1 MAERNSTIRI
11 NLDNRQ
17 AVDGMNKLNK
27 TVKKTGDEVET
38 VASRLGKLQDKLAG
52 MDRGQSGF
60 SKMEKEAAGLQKRVD
75 QTNKRVTA
83 LSSSTFA
90 LEGSVAVVSTMATAY
105 GGVQGAIA
113 LLGVENEELMRTMVK
128 LQAIQQ
134 VTNSLQQVAISLRG
148 DSVAGI
154 FLQIQ
159 AKKIKNAITNIS
171 NRINR
176 TAAAITSSLTVGTT
190 ANTAATVAGT
200 TATKGATL
208 ATRALSISMK
218 AIPILGIIAGITA
231 LIVWLTD
238 WGEEEEAVTKST
250 EDLNVAQQ
258 NLIRSMKE
266 RNVMLKATAE
276 YQQDRDG
283 IKRSTEELKLQRQII
298 IVSHDLSKL
307 QKEQP
312 DNITEII
319 KVQSQLDNLNMS
331 MASAKKKSDL
341 EEFDRAN
348 EFNDLQISNL
358 QGQRD
363 RLDASTEAGR
373 KQRIE
378 IQNQIASLNNL
389 NDPNEELLA
398 EKRLNII
405 RSNNNTILE
414 LKQKQDDRML
424 LLSEK
429 TAEKNGKLIVPPI
442 RKALSEVPKM
452 LVESVEDPMSI
463 AMQNWLIEWR
473 ETQAEMAAISDELTQ
488 RVLGN
493 VYHIADGLSAA
504 INDNFDGINDNLR
517 MVTENILGDDG
528 LFSRFMEEG
537 IDFKEWFK
545 ENIGNVVAEIGV
557 ITTEVLSNLNDKFV
571 EQETAK
577 LESLHQSQTD
587 ALAQQLAERVITQTE
602 YQNRLR
608 ELNQEQEMEKRQ
620 LQLQAFQRAKNLA
633 IAEAAILTAQGVLQ
647 GLAQYGPTPAGV
659 AAMAIAGAVG
669 ATQIALITS
678 RNFQAADG
686 GIVPGDGDGS
696 KDTVP
701 SMLAPGEV
709 VINSKSAK
717 AFLPLLSMIN
727 EAGGGI
733 QLAPDVEAGSQTPP
747 SRVYKEKQQPQQ
759 SFVVFDSMDYMN
771 KQVNR
776 TLKNNSF

>member
-60 SKMEKEAAGLQKRVD
+60 SKMEKEAAGLQRRVD

-113 LLGVENEELMRTMVK
+113 LLGVENEELMKTMVK

-159 AKKIKNAITNIS
+159 AQKIKTAIINIS

-176 TAAAITSSLTVGTT
+176 TAAAITGSL
-190 ANTAATVAGT
+190 TAATTAHTTTTIAGT
-200 TATKGATL
+200 VATKGATL

-218 AIPILGIIAGITA
+218 AIPILGIIAGISA
-231 LIVWLTD
+231 LIYWLGDWSDDTD
-238 WGEEEEAVTKST
+238 DVTKSKEELTEAGEKLISSLKREEEAYKNIVGLRESRKGIRLSKEQLELDRQLLFAQDELTDIRRNT
-250 EDLNVAQQ
+250 PDDLEKIISAQQ
-258 NLIRSMKE
+258 KLNDLTLGLAM
-266 RNVMLKATAE
+266 RNK
-276 YQQDRDG
+276 
-283 IKRSTEELKLQRQII
+283 QI
-298 IVSHDLSKL
+298 
-307 QKEQP
+307 
-312 DNITEII
+312 
-319 KVQSQLDNLNMS
+319 
-331 MASAKKKSDL
+331 AL
-341 EEFDRAN
+341 EEAEAQDIANNDMMNFLMDQQKLVDESTSAGKSRAN
-348 EFNDLQISNL
+348 ELVKDIEALAVKQQLFLESKTEREIKESNKVTKV
-358 QGQRD
+358 
-363 RLDASTEAGR
+363 RLDNEN
-373 KQRIE
+373 K
-378 IQNQIASLNNL
+378 IADLREPISESLV
-389 NDPNEELLA
+389 
-398 EKRLNII
+398 I
-405 RSNNNTILE
+405 NTL
-414 LKQKQDDRML
+414 
-424 LLSEK
+424 
-429 TAEKNGKLIVPPI
+429 PI

-452 LVESVEDPMSI
+452 LVENIEDPMKL
-463 AMQNWLIEWR
+463 AMSNLLIVWQ
-473 ETQAEMAAISDELTQ
+473 ETQDEMAAISDELTQ

-537 IDFKEWFK
+537 IDFKDWFK
-545 ENIGNVVAEIGV
+545 ENIGIVVAEIGV

-571 EQETAK
+571 EAETEK
-577 LESLHQSQTD
+577 LDRLHQSQTD

-620 LQLQAFQRAKNLA
+620 LQLEAFQRSKNLA
-633 IAEAAILTAQGVLQ
+633 LAEAAILTAQGVLQ
-647 GLAQYGPTPAGV
+647 ALAQYGWSPAGI
-659 AAMAIAGAVG
+659 AAMAISAAVG
-669 ATQIALITS
+669 ATQIALISS
-678 RNFQAADG
+678 RNFQAAEG
-686 GIVPGDGDGS
+686 GVVPGGGDGS

-747 SRVYKEKQQPQQ
+747 SRVYKEKQQPQP